1 MSIDEADRFL
11 AESLRAVL
19 DARQAPSWPD
29 GLSSRFQHAIVE
41 QRIPFH
47 GIAVLLGNAPGAL
60 SGWPEHL
67 ADAVRSEMRLAAV
80 WEELHRQM
88 IAGIIERLAAKGI
101 PTMVMKGTALAY
113 LYYEDPAA
121 RRRGDTD
128 LLIRPADLA
137 GAREALEQAGCYR
150 REDPHGLYF
159 QETWLADCGAGMIHS
174 IDLHWQPSDRPVLQ
188 TILAPERFWQGRRPL
203 ERLSPHAGA
212 PDALTMLVH
221 GALNQAWHVAR
232 GYSVEDSRVTGGRRL
247 IWAVDYLRLTRGFTE
262 RCWQELAEFCER
274 NDAAAIMLQALA
286 GAQADIGLAVPP
298 AVLERLQRA
307 ATRSA
312 VHAYIA
318 KPGVVR
324 DFLRDLKAARSLA
337 VRLRL
342 IGSLAFAPRTHL
354 IGKYPDCAHWPTA
367 LLQLRRY
374 CEALLPGRRRGSA
387 Q

>member
-1 MSIDEADRFL
+1 MFIEEADRFL
-11 AESLRAVL
+11 ADCVRALL
-19 DARQAPSWPD
+19 DVRQPPVWLDSFSAPAQQD
-29 GLSSRFQHAIVE
+29 ILVK
-41 QRIPFH
+41 RIRFH
-47 GIAVLLGNAPGAL
+47 GIAVLLGSAPGAL

-67 ADAVRSEMRLAAV
+67 AEAVRSEMRLAAV
-80 WEELHRQM
+80 WEEVHRRM
-88 IAGIIERLAAKGI
+88 ISGIIERLASKGI

-113 LYYEDPAA
+113 LYYDDPAA

-128 LLIRPADLA
+128 LLIQPADLA

-159 QETWLADCGAGMIHS
+159 QETWLADCGAGLIHA
-174 IDLHWQPSDRPVLQ
+174 IDLHWQPIDRPVLQ
-188 TILAPERFWQGRRPL
+188 KILAPEQFWQGRQPL

-232 GYSVEDSRVTGGRRL
+232 GYNVEGSWVKGGRRL

-274 NDAAAIMLQALA
+274 HDAAAIVLQALA
-286 GAQADIGLAVPP
+286 GAQADVGLAVPP

-307 ATRSA
+307 ATISA
-312 VHAYIA
+312 AHAYIA

-324 DFLRDLKAARSLA
+324 DFWRDIKAAKSLA

-354 IGKYPDCAHWPTA
+354 IEKYPDCAHWPTA

-374 CEALLPGRRRGSA
+374 CEPLIPRRRRGSA

>member
-1 MSIDEADRFL
+1 
-11 AESLRAVL
+11 
-19 DARQAPSWPD
+19 
-29 GLSSRFQHAIVE
+29 
-41 QRIPFH
+41 
-47 GIAVLLGNAPGAL
+47 
-60 SGWPEHL
+60 
-67 ADAVRSEMRLAAV
+67 
-80 WEELHRQM
+80 
-88 IAGIIERLAAKGI
+88 
-101 PTMVMKGTALAY
+101 
-113 LYYEDPAA
+113 
-121 RRRGDTD
+121 
-128 LLIRPADLA
+128 
-137 GAREALEQAGCYR
+137 
-150 REDPHGLYF
+150 
-159 QETWLADCGAGMIHS
+159 MIHS

-203 ERLSPHAGA
+203 ERLSPHAGV

-221 GALNQAWHVAR
+221 GALNQAWHMAR

-262 RCWQELAEFCER
+262 RCWQELAEFCEAH
-274 NDAAAIMLQALA
+274 DAAAIVLQALA

>member
-1 MSIDEADRFL
+1 
-11 AESLRAVL
+11 VL

-41 QRIPFH
+41 RRIPFH

-67 ADAVRSEMRLAAV
+67 ADAVRCEMRLAAV

-101 PTMVMKGTALAY
+101 PTMVIKGTALAY

-203 ERLSPHAGA
+203 ERLSPHAGV

-221 GALNQAWHVAR
+221 GALNQAWHMAR

-262 RCWQELAEFCER
+262 RCWQELAEFCEAH
-274 NDAAAIMLQALA
+274 DAAAIVLQALA

-298 AVLERLQRA
+298 AVLERLQQA

-324 DFLRDLKAARSLA
+324 DFWRDLKAARSLA

-354 IGKYPDCAHWPTA
+354 IEKYPGCAHWPTA
-367 LLQLRRY
+367 LVQLRRY
-374 CEALLPGRRRGSA
+374 CEALIPRRRRESA

>member
-174 IDLHWQPSDRPVLQ
+174 IDLHWQPIDRPVLQ

-342 IGSLAFAPRTHL
+342 IAGLAFAPRRHL
-354 IGKYPDCAHWPTA
+354 VEKYPDCAHWPTA

-374 CEALLPGRRRGSA
+374 CEALLPGRRRESA